1 MTNTAAKALT
11 PKVLG
16 DAAEH
21 YALSQFAFAGL
32 PGTKMPDNWKG
43 YDLAVE
49 TIGHGLQRVSVK
61 LRSESA
67 GWKAAS
73 WFIFDDRCECDWI
86 VLIFRPK
93 DGVLRSWIIPFDVAK
108 DNANTPGPTR
118 KDPWMR
124 DISFEKLCTEP
135 LCLYEGNWKMGG
147 PFSPTY

>member
-49 TIGHGLQRVSVK
+49 TDGHGLQRVSVK
-61 LRSESA
+61 LRSKALA
-67 GWKAAS
+67 GRPPVGSSLMTAA
-73 WFIFDDRCECDWI
+73 
-86 VLIFRPK
+86 
-93 DGVLRSWIIPFDVAK
+93 
-108 DNANTPGPTR
+108 NATG
-118 KDPWMR
+118 
-124 DISFEKLCTEP
+124 
-135 LCLYEGNWKMGG
+135 
-147 PFSPTY
+147 